1 VKRLRLFSLLAA
13 IALIASACGGDGE
26 EAEPTEEGGAAVIRH
41 AASSTADAYIPQYRA
56 PEVFGDQFGISTE
69 EHLNQFESHATA
81 AQVILSG
88 RADVGSGALVNKV
101 QLVQEGHDFKMFCP
115 IQKDSTEHLVG
126 LTDRITSLEQI
137 TNPEIRVAIDSPG
150 GLINF
155 IMNAVFQER
164 GLNLTTDDLG
174 NVVVLEDGSLRLAA
188 LAAGDVD
195 VGSVDLFEV
204 ADLQDEIGAD
214 AVTVLSVV
222 AEDVEFLANVFWAPT
237 EWLNQN
243 TEAAGR
249 YCANVLYANRVFAS
263 DSDQYHQLLNDYI
276 EGGVDE
282 ETARTNWEFAREHE
296 IWPYNADILNEETVR
311 TTIEVGVASGLLEES
326 ALELSFEQLVDT
338 RPMEIAME
346 ILGGPIEAAD
356 VEAGNIP
363 EPSV

>member
-1 VKRLRLFSLLAA
+1 VNRLRLFSLLAA
-13 IALIASACGGDGE
+13 VALIASACGGDGE
-26 EAEPTEEGGAAVIRH
+26 EAEPTEEGGAAVVRH

-56 PEVFGDQFGISTE
+56 PEVFGDLFGISTE

-81 AQVILSG
+81 AQVVVSG
-88 RADVGSGALVNKV
+88 RADVGSGALINKV
-101 QLVQEGHDFKMFCP
+101 QLVQQGQDFKMFCP

-126 LTDRITSLEQI
+126 LTDRITSLDKI
-137 TNPEIRVAIDSPG
+137 TDPDIRVAIDSPG

-155 IMNAVFQER
+155 IMNFVFSER
-164 GLNLTTDDLG
+164 GLNITTDDLE

-204 ADLQDEIGAD
+204 ADLRGEVGDD

-222 AEDVEFLANVFWAPT
+222 AEDVEFLANTFWAPT
-237 EWLNQN
+237 EWLEQN
-243 TEAAGR
+243 AETAGR

-263 DSDQYHQLLNDYI
+263 DFDQYQQLLNEYI

-282 ETARTNWEFAREHE
+282 DTARTNWDFAREHQ
-296 IWPYNADILNEETVR
+296 IWPYNTDVLNEESVQA
-311 TTIEVGVASGLLEES
+311 TIEVGIASGLLEES
-326 ALELSFEQLVDT
+326 AREFSFEELVDT
-338 RPMEIAME
+338 RPMEIAMD
-346 ILGGPIEAAD
+346 ILGGPIDAED